1 MIFLFLF
8 GFLQLEFLIIKS
20 KRSGSPDYPFNN
32 IIYKLKKEAK
42 ICIMLTNVDALIPF
56 PLF

>member
-42 ICIMLTNVDALIPF
+42 ICIMLTNVELT
-56 PLF
+56 

>member
-8 GFLQLEFLIIKS
+8 GFLQLLTWEFLIIKS

-42 ICIMLTNVDALIPF
+42 ICIMLTNVELT
-56 PLF
+56 